1 MMSGIGM
8 GDKYSW
14 NNPPT
19 YLKEVGEYDY
29 MSNAKDYLPLSISS
43 IEQHMNE
50 TLDDLYSIISDSNL
64 MFYGSPALVNTKN
77 YWNSLFLIEGEEQQV
92 LDYEKITDIYDDAE
106 GSFREL
112 RKTVDTY
119 LDDAKDSIKKIN
131 NELSKLQSNAEKI
144 ANAKKSKDDE
154 DNIISGAAREYLSR
168 VEKYGKEYTVSD
180 LSSIGKWVY

>member
-1 MMSGIGM
+1 M

-29 MSNAKDYLPLSISS
+29 MSNAKDYSPLSISS

-50 TLDDLYSIISDSNL
+50 TLDDLYSIISDSCL
-64 MFYGSPALVNTKN
+64 MFYGSPALVNMKN

-131 NELSKLQSNAEKI
+131 DELSKLQSNAEKI